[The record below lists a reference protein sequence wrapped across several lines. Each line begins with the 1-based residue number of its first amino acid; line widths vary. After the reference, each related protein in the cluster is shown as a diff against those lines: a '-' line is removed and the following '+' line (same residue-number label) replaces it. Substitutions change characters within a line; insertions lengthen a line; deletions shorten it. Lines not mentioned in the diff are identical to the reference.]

1 MASFAGDGI
10 VTKID
15 FRKDDAPFYWGKF
28 LSKEEILEMVSKR
41 IDMNLYEIRDY
52 SDGFV
57 LLLKPELINE
67 HLNDFLKEIRSVN
80 PLALRWITRK
90 HYLYL
95 NSFDVTESDIKIK
108 VNKNLE
114 YELYAN
120 NKLIQKEQDITTD
133 LYNDV
138 YCPDFNSPTG
148 YIVNVSLICL
158 GREYD
163 EVISEDN
170 TYPLFLMNM
179 NLKRFKS
186 PISTVF
192 VYGFIDD

>member
-1 MASFAGDGI
+1 MRLHKRIFLIFLLLMLILTVKSFALSEGDIITFDGI
-10 VTKID
+10 TTQM
-15 FRKDDAPFYWGKF
+15 P
-28 LSKEEILEMVSKR
+28 EI
-41 IDMNLYEIRDY
+41 YT
-52 SDGFV
+52 SD
-57 LLLKPELINE
+57 E
-67 HLNDFLKEIRSVN
+67 
-80 PLALRWITRK
+80 
-90 HYLYL
+90 
-95 NSFDVTESDIKIK
+95 

>member
-15 FRKDDAPFYWGKF
+15 FRKNSDSFYWGKF
-28 LSKEEILEMVSKR
+28 LTKEKILDNVSKR

-67 HLNDFLKEIRSVN
+67 HLNEFLKEIREVN
-80 PLALRWITRK
+80 PLSLRWITRK

-95 NSFDVTESDIKIK
+95 NSFDVTKSDIKIK
-108 VNKNLE
+108 VNKNFE

-120 NKLIQKEQDITTD
+120 NKLIQKEQNIIAD

-138 YCPDFNSPTG
+138 YCPNFNEPIG

-170 TYPLFLMNM
+170 TYPLFLMNR

-186 PISTVF
+186 PISSIF